1 MVKVLQRTPTRLVV
15 EARSGGAT
23 RLAVAF
29 VCVLHAVSALR
40 WPWVVWLAPAPL
52 FFLPRLWMRERY
64 DFDRAADSF
73 LISYRTPLGRKRV
86 AGAISD
92 VKYFTVERVY
102 VPGDPWT
109 EGYTRRE
116 FILKLRGDRFSS
128 NFKDTRGTSV
138 RLSAD
143 SWRPEEENERVVRTI
158 MTFVKS
164 DGESALSRGE
174 GFGGEFG

>member
-1 MVKVLQRTPTRLVV
+1 LVKVLQRTPTRLVV
-15 EARSGGAT
+15 EARSGDAT
-23 RLAVAF
+23 KMGVAL

-40 WPWVVWLAPAPL
+40 WPWLAWLAPAPL

-64 DFDRAADSF
+64 DFDRAADAF

-86 AGAISD
+86 AGALGDI
-92 VKYFTVERVY
+92 KYFTVERVY
-102 VPGDPWT
+102 VPGDAET
-109 EGYTRRE
+109 AGHTRRE

-128 NFKDTRGTSV
+128 NFKGARGTSV

-143 SWRPEEENERVVRTI
+143 SWRPEEENERVVRMI

-164 DGESALSRGE
+164 GGDSALSRG
-174 GFGGEFG
+174 